1 MKRPEL
7 PHISEE
13 MRHLF
18 VLLGEEVVRWPG
30 VNVRPMFGMRA
41 FYRANIVFAMLP
53 EKRALESPS
62 AIAYKVATGA
72 KEKERKKW
80 KLFKLTSAQELGA
93 ALAVLDEA
101 YRKSES
107 AFPQQYKRLR
117 LRWAGTMAAPR
128 IHFWHGEARPIHPEF
143 GFL

>member
-1 MKRPEL
+1 
-7 PHISEE
+7 
-13 MRHLF
+13 
-18 VLLGEEVVRWPG
+18 
-30 VNVRPMFGMRA
+30 MFGMRA

-72 KEKERKKW
+72 NEEEGKKW

-101 YRKSES
+101 YRK
-107 AFPQQYKRLR
+107 
-117 LRWAGTMAAPR
+117 AG
-128 IHFWHGEARPIHPEF
+128 RPHRKNRTADMHDHHT
-143 GFL
+143 G

>member
-1 MKRPEL
+1 MTTLGSPHELRVSEMKRPKL

-13 MRHLF
+13 MRHLC
-18 VLLGEEVVRWPG
+18 VLLGEEILRWPG

-53 EKRALESPS
+53 EKRALKSPH

-72 KEKERKKW
+72 KKKEGKKW
-80 KLFKLTSAQELGA
+80 KLFKLTSPQELDA

-101 YRKSES
+101 YRKT
-107 AFPQQYKRLR
+107 
-117 LRWAGTMAAPR
+117 G
-128 IHFWHGEARPIHPEF
+128 RPHRKN
-143 GFL
+143 